1 MDALTREELSQI
13 VAGQVR
19 WNCPLCDYT
28 SFSIGGPA
36 EALVTVKSEL
46 ELAALMG
53 LVDRRQVPW
62 RIIGRGTNLLIR
74 DEGYAGV
81 VVILGSGFQQLEFGD
96 HSADGRCAVSAG
108 AGCGLARVAMSCM
121 EKGLAGLEF
130 AGGIPGTVGGAVIMN
145 AGAWGADIAGILRS
159 LTVLTPEGQ
168 RILPRE
174 SLDFGYRCWHDFQ
187 NFQGRAVVIAVELEL
202 IEDDPEM
209 IRERC
214 ARLQEKRRNSQP
226 RGQGN
231 AGSFFKNPAHDSA
244 GRLIE
249 KSGLKGMRIGGA
261 MISEQ
266 HANFLVNAGGATAT
280 DVLALMKCVQEKV
293 RQDSGIE
300 LEPEVHFL

>member
-1 MDALTREELSQI
+1 MDLLARDELSQI

-36 EALVTVKSEL
+36 EALVKVQGHN
-46 ELAALMG
+46 ELAALMEF
-53 LVDRRQVPW
+53 VDRRQVPW
-62 RIIGRGTNLLIR
+62 RIIGRGTNLLVP

-81 VVILGSGFQQLEFGD
+81 IVILGAGFQQVDFGE
-96 HSADGRCAVSAG
+96 HSAGGRSIVSAG

-130 AGGIPGTVGGAVIMN
+130 AGGIPGTIGGAVIMN
-145 AGAWGADIAGILRS
+145 AGAWGADIAGILRTV
-159 LTVLTPEGQ
+159 TVLTREGQ
-168 RILPRE
+168 QILSRQ
-174 SLDFGYRCWHDFQ
+174 SLDFGYRCWRDFKK
-187 NFQGRAVVIAVELEL
+187 FQGRQVITAVELEL

-231 AGSFFKNPAHDSA
+231 AGSFFKNPPGDSA

-249 KSGLKGMRIGGA
+249 KSGLKGKRIGGA
-261 MISEQ
+261 MISEL
-266 HANFLVNAGGATAT
+266 HANFLVNAGGATAA